1 MSGKY
6 KVISTFSGIG
16 GSSQG
21 YKQAGFEVLASVEF
35 LDYQAAS
42 YRLNHPKTKV
52 YETDIRTLSPEQV
65 LKDLNIKPRE
75 LDILDGSPPCSSFST
90 AGKREKGWGEIKAY
104 GNKKQRTD
112 DLFFEYI
119 RFLKYIQPKVFVA
132 ENVKGLTI
140 GTAKGYFNEI
150 LQGLKDCGYNVKV
163 KVMNACNYSV
173 PQSRERTIFIGVRN
187 DLGLEPSFPKKH
199 EKIITVKEA
208 FKNIENK
215 NFYVIDYSKYSRG
228 KYKLSEMIPLIGQG
242 ETAEKLLGQGKGFA
256 ICRLSNNKPSPTIV
270 QTIAVSN
277 ISLIHPMEDRQL
289 TIEEVKRLQSFP
301 DSYILK
307 GEFLRQWEGIGRSV
321 PPKMMQAIAE
331 NIKINILD
339 KL

>member
-35 LDYQAAS
+35 LDYQAAN
-42 YRLNHPKTKV
+42 YRLNHPNTKV

-65 LKDLNIKPRE
+65 LKDLNLKPRE
-75 LDILDGSPPCSSFST
+75 LDILDGSPPCSSFSI

-132 ENVKGLTI
+132 ENVKGLTM

-150 LQGLKDCGYNVKV
+150 FQDLKDCGYTVKA

-187 DLGLEPSFPKKH
+187 DLGINPSYPEKH
-199 EKIITVKEA
+199 DKIITVKEVLPHITHIKHSGE
-208 FKNIENK
+208 KNNWRE
-215 NFYVIDYSKYSRG
+215 
-228 KYKLSEMIPLIGQG
+228 
-242 ETAEKLLGQGKGFA
+242 
-256 ICRLSNNKPSPTIV
+256 SNSVNPTIV
-270 QTIAVSN
+270 Q
-277 ISLIHPMEDRQL
+277 SLISPTGYFSGGQYIKSNNKERIY
-289 TIEEVKRLQSFP
+289 TIDEIKIIASFP
-301 DSYILK
+301 KDYKLDGDFKS
-307 GEFLRQWEGIGRSV
+307 QWEGIGRSV

-331 NIKINILD
+331 NIKENILD

>member
-35 LDYQAAS
+35 LDYQAAN

-65 LKDLNIKPRE
+65 LKDLNLKPRE

-119 RFLKYIQPKVFVA
+119 KFLKYIQPKVFVA
-132 ENVKGLTI
+132 ENVKGLTM

-150 LQGLKDCGYNVKV
+150 FQDLKDCGYTVKA

-187 DLGLEPSFPKKH
+187 DLGINPSYPEKH
-199 EKIITVKEA
+199 EKVITVKEA
-208 FKNIENK
+208 LPHITHIKH
-215 NFYVIDYSKYSRG
+215 SG
-228 KYKLSEMIPLIGQG
+228 K
-242 ETAEKLLGQGKGFA
+242 F
-256 ICRLSNNKPSPTIV
+256 NNWRKSDSVNPTIV
-270 QTIAVSN
+270 QSMVSPTGYFSGGQYIKQDNKERIYTIDELKIIA
-277 ISLIHPMEDRQL
+277 
-289 TIEEVKRLQSFP
+289 SFP
-301 DSYILK
+301 IGYILN
-307 GEFLRQWEGIGRSV
+307 GIFERQWEGIGRSV

-331 NIKINILD
+331 NIKTNILD

>member
-1 MSGKY
+1 MKLAKKGLKLLIAALGVSMSGKY

-35 LDYQAAS
+35 LDYQAAN
-42 YRLNHPKTKV
+42 YRLNHPNTKV
-52 YETDIRTLSPEQV
+52 YETDIRTLNPEQV
-65 LKDLNIKPRE
+65 LKDLNLKPRE

-132 ENVKGLTI
+132 ENVKGLTM

-150 LQGLKDCGYNVKV
+150 FQALKDCGYTVKA

-173 PQSRERTIFIGVRN
+173 PQSRERTIFIGVRT
-187 DLGLEPSFPKKH
+187 DLGINPSYPEKH

-208 FKNIENK
+208 WENLIQSDEEIKECFEFVKNWTGVMGYIKLCKQGESC
-215 NFYVIDYSKYSRG
+215 SKYHH
-228 KYKLSEMIPLIGQG
+228 
-242 ETAEKLLGQGKGFA
+242 KGSFFSKTR
-256 ICRLSNNKPSPTIV
+256 ISYDKPSPTITATGNSGTND
-270 QTIAVSN
+270 QF
-277 ISLIHPMEDRQL
+277 HPTEDR
-289 TIEEVKRLQSFP
+289 IISR
-301 DSYILK
+301 
-307 GEFLRQWEGIGRSV
+307 
-321 PPKMMQAIAE
+321 
-331 NIKINILD
+331 N
-339 KL
+339 

>member
-35 LDYQAAS
+35 LDYQAAN
-42 YRLNHPKTKV
+42 YRLNHPNTKV
-52 YETDIRTLSPEQV
+52 YETDIRALSPEQV
-65 LKDLNIKPRE
+65 LKDLNLKPRD
-75 LDILDGSPPCSSFST
+75 LDILDGSPPCSSFSV

-132 ENVKGLTI
+132 ENVKGLTM

-150 LQGLKDCGYNVKV
+150 FQALKDCGYTVKA

-187 DLGLEPSFPKKH
+187 DLGVNPSYPEKH

-208 FKNIENK
+208 WQDLKQSKKEIQDSYDFVSNWVEVMK
-215 NFYVIDYSKYSRG
+215 YV
-228 KYKLSEMIPLIGQG
+228 KLCKQG
-242 ETAEKLLGQGKGFA
+242 ESCDKYHPKKSFFSKV
-256 ICRLSNNKPSPTIV
+256 RLHYNLPSPTITATGNSGTND
-270 QTIAVSN
+270 QF
-277 ISLIHPMEDRQL
+277 HPVEHRIL
-289 TIEEVKRLQSFP
+289 TIPELKRIATFP
-301 DSYILK
+301 DSYELNGIRK
-307 GEFLRQWEGIGRSV
+307 RQWEGIGRSV

-331 NIKINILD
+331 NIKTNILD
-339 KL
+339 KI

>member
-35 LDYQAAS
+35 LDYQAAN
-42 YRLNHPKTKV
+42 YRLNHPNTKV
-52 YETDIRTLSPEQV
+52 YETDIRTLNPEQV
-65 LKDLNIKPRE
+65 LKDLNLKPRE

-132 ENVKGLTI
+132 ENVKGLTM

-150 LQGLKDCGYNVKV
+150 FQALKDCGYTVKA

-173 PQSRERTIFIGVRN
+173 PQSRERTIFIGVRT
-187 DLGLEPSFPKKH
+187 DLGINPSYPEKH

-208 FKNIENK
+208 FENLEQSEK
-215 NFYVIDYSKYSRG
+215 EIKESIDYVKNQRSVFAYINKCKAGESCSKYHPKGSYFN
-228 KYKLSEMIPLIGQG
+228 KYRNNYNSPSYTL
-242 ETAEKLLGQGKGFA
+242 TATCDNIWHHTENRLQTLLE
-256 ICRLSNNKPSPTIV
+256 I
-270 QTIAVSN
+270 
-277 ISLIHPMEDRQL
+277 
-289 TIEEVKRLQSFP
+289 KRIQSFP
-301 DSYILK
+301 DDYILTGSGYLEK
-307 GEFLRQWEGIGRSV
+307 SEGIGRSV

-331 NIKINILD
+331 NIKTNILD